1 MYTCIGSTALG
12 TAYIVLAGYQ
22 YTTQIKP
29 IQLEKT
35 KIENEAILSEGRE
48 TMTN

>member
-12 TAYIVLAGYQ
+12 SAYLVIAGYQ
-22 YTTQIKP
+22 FATKIKP

-35 KIENEAILSEGRE
+35 KIENEEILSEGRE
-48 TMTN
+48 TITN